1 MTRAQFRISSA
12 AGAACLALAIANF
25 VLARANLAAQAE
37 VNARQQYV
45 QQSVQ
50 LEGLYRELV
59 RALAELAAR
68 GSDEQVRTMLA
79 GHGITYTV
87 NVAASPAAPA
97 ASAMPPAGAG
107 KRR

>member
-1 MTRAQFRISSA
+1 
-12 AGAACLALAIANF
+12 
-25 VLARANLAAQAE
+25 
-37 VNARQQYV
+37 
-45 QQSVQ
+45 
-50 LEGLYRELV
+50 
-59 RALAELAAR
+59 
-68 GSDEQVRTMLA
+68 MLA